1 MELSRVFKWVH
12 PFYHLGD
19 LEETECKKFL
29 ESAERALCLS
39 AFFWLHKSKPIYS
52 RRYIKGKRAAFDC
65 LLDICFFIH
74 GYQRKER
81 KILACSGGGTS
92 GMIAA

>member
-39 AFFWLHKSKPIYS
+39 TFFWLHKSKPIYS

-65 LLDICFFIH
+65 LLDICFSSTDIK
-74 GYQRKER
+74 GKREKSLPV
-81 KILACSGGGTS
+81 LAEEHQ
-92 GMIAA
+92 A